1 VAWFAWLTL
10 QIWQLHY
17 LVSQEQ
23 SHILHPLLACHLQI
37 AMARLL
43 PTSADPCSS
52 TQAGL
57 SWTPN
62 SQKWGTISDERQK
75 ARKQRA
81 DVHGKSQ
88 AARSKGQ
95 GLGCDKTRAT
105 TKKHAASYFGHTSEV
120 PANQYVSTNRYVLK
134 VLKGNWDPTDKQST
148 SVNSYRQNLLPAC
161 KVALIH

>member
-75 ARKQRA
+75 ARS
-81 DVHGKSQ
+81 D
-88 AARSKGQ
+88 KGQ
-95 GLGCDKTRAT
+95 MSTAKAKRPEAKGKDWAVIRQGQRRKTCSKLFWT
-105 TKKHAASYFGHTSEV
+105 HE
-120 PANQYVSTNRYVLK
+120 
-134 VLKGNWDPTDKQST
+134 
-148 SVNSYRQNLLPAC
+148 
-161 KVALIH
+161 